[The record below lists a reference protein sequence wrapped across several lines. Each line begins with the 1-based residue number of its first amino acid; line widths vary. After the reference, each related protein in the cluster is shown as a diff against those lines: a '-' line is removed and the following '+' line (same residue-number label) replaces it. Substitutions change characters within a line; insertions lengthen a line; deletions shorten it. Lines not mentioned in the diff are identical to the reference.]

1 MENLLSILED
11 LHPDIDFETCTTL
24 IDDGIIDSFDIVSII
39 SEVNDVFDVVIPPE
53 EIAPENF
60 NSAQALY
67 ELIERLA
74 DE

>member
-1 MENLLSILED
+1 MDELLTILED
-11 LHPDIDFETCTTL
+11 LHPDIDFNTCDTL

-39 SEVNDVFDVVIPPE
+39 AEVNDTFDVVIPAE
-53 EIAPENF
+53 EIVPENF
-60 NSAQALY
+60 NSAQSLY

>member
-1 MENLLSILED
+1 M
-11 LHPDIDFETCTTL
+11 

>member
-1 MENLLSILED
+1 MEELLNILED
-11 LHPDIDFETCTTL
+11 LHPDIDFETCDTL

-39 SEVNDVFDVVIPPE
+39 AEINDQFDVVIPAE
-53 EIAPENF
+53 EIVPENF
-60 NSAQALY
+60 NSASALY

>member
-1 MENLLSILED
+1 MDELLEILED
-11 LHPDIDFETCTTL
+11 LHPDVDFETCTTL